1 MDAGTVKR
9 VFSSCSQ
16 GDEIIG
22 FAQDQMEILLPVG
35 KAGRTLYV
43 IPFFHFFLLCSAYLF
58 IVVSQSKGSLCFV
71 VMDGKNSANS
81 PVNLISV
88 STTEDALD
96 EELFNGIVNI

>member
-16 GDEIIG
+16 GDKIIG
-22 FAQDQMEILLPVG
+22 FAQEQMEILRPVG
-35 KAGRTLYV
+35 KAGRTFYV
-43 IPFFHFFLLCSAYLF
+43 IPFFHFSLSFSAYSS

-71 VMDGKNSANS
+71 VMDGKDSVYF

-88 STTEDALD
+88 SAMEESLD
-96 EELFNGIVNI
+96 EELFNQIMA